1 MLMSNKETPAEAD
14 RAVIIWQAIKELRGE
29 K

>member
-14 RAVIIWQAIKELRGE
+14 RAVIIWQAIKELRDE
-29 K
+29 E